1 MYVNL
6 TILSTKDTI
15 FLRNGHNSI
24 TPVVHIYFPYNKEI
38 IEILKSQTSAKWSNK
53 QLIEKSEIFH
63 HSLATHHLEQGT
75 NLRYIQEL
83 LGHDSI
89 KTTEIYTHVA
99 QASIN
104 KLRNP
109 LDEIFE

>member
-1 MYVNL
+1 M
-6 TILSTKDTI
+6 
-15 FLRNGHNSI
+15 
-24 TPVVHIYFPYNKEI
+24 
-38 IEILKSQTSAKWSNK
+38 
-53 QLIEKSEIFH
+53 
-63 HSLATHHLEQGT
+63 
-75 NLRYIQEL
+75 RYIQEL
-83 LGHDSI
+83 LGHASI